1 MNYNFSASAVRQAR
15 VTAIKFLE
23 KQVFNEVGASLGFSP
38 LQEKAAQVVA
48 SGPTFGLAP
57 FFISKGKLKKLIRA
71 YFFA

>member
-1 MNYNFSASAVRQAR
+1 
-15 VTAIKFLE
+15 LE

-57 FFISKGKLKKLIRA
+57 FFISKGKLKKLIMM
-71 YFFA
+71 YFFT